1 MNHDIDEAL
10 RQFAASPPH
19 PAMARFDDAV
29 FARITAERHRRQT
42 MPLPLGISAAIG
54 AILLGVASTAVPM
67 ATASASATSALAPF
81 APIDALAPSTLLAGE

>member
-10 RQFAASPPH
+10 RQFATSPTH

-29 FARITAERHRRQT
+29 FTRIAAERRNRRA
-42 MPLPLGISAAIG
+42 MPVPLGISAAIG

-67 ATASASATSALAPF
+67 ATASASTASALAPF
-81 APIDALAPSTLLAGE
+81 GPIDALAPSTLLAGE

>member
-10 RQFAASPPH
+10 CQFAASPTH

-29 FARITAERHRRQT
+29 FARIAAERRRRRA
-42 MPLPLGISAAIG
+42 MPVPLGISAAIG

-67 ATASASATSALAPF
+67 ATASAASATALAPF
-81 APIDALAPSTLLAGE
+81 GPIDVLAPSTLLAGE